1 MSVSFAI
8 AIYVVIWWTVLFA
21 ILPIGVRTQGED
33 GTIVPG
39 TPESAPTHPRLWRV
53 MLLTTLVSGRVRQ
66 LVGGGQVRSHRPRA
80 IARTSRDTLEQD
92 RFRSKHFSFDQ
103 KRESCSRLYD
113 VEQDSRFGRHVG
125 GDAK

>member
-39 TPESAPTHPRLWRV
+39 TPESAPTRPRLLRV
-53 MLLTTLVSGRVRQ
+53 VLLTTVVSGLVFAALWGAVRYGLIDLQ
-66 LVGGGQVRSHRPRA
+66 RLLGRP
-80 IARTSRDTLEQD
+80 SML
-92 RFRSKHFSFDQ
+92 
-103 KRESCSRLYD
+103 
-113 VEQDSRFGRHVG
+113 
-125 GDAK
+125 